1 MAATHELLLLIE
13 FLLSLHHLL
22 LEWTRC
28 ISRVVSKSS
37 SLGHLS
43 LVRSSK
49 LINLREPLVVMHFT
63 TELVSLLHIG
73 VISLVKEDASV
84 LSIHLLTWVT
94 LHHLLLLLLHHLLLT
109 ELSLNLPCLIFG

>member
-1 MAATHELLLLIE
+1 M
-13 FLLSLHHLL
+13 HHLL

-63 TELVSLLHIG
+63 TKLVSLLHMG
-73 VISLVKEDASV
+73 VIPLVKEDASV
-84 LSIHLLTWVT
+84 LSIHLLA

-109 ELSLNLPCLIFG
+109 KLSLNLPCLIFR